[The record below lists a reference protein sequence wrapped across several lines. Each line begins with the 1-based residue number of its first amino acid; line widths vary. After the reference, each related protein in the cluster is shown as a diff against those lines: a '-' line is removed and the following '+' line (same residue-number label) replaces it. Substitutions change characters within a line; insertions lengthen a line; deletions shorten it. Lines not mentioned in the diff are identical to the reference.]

1 MHSNFCATSC
11 VACPAMECESR
22 DLKGGS
28 MRKVILSIVTLT
40 AMVLWDCATEHAG
53 ADGVQVVHHARKAH
67 HAYRTDCLRGSGRLP
82 LSLFL
87 LFALRP
93 VRTLRWPGLLEPL
106 YLWWLVPIDRSEDD

>member
-1 MHSNFCATSC
+1 
-11 VACPAMECESR
+11 MECESR

-67 HAYRTDCLRGSGRLP
+67 HAYRADCVGFDRCGAPVGCPSHYSCYSLYGRYGP
-82 LSLFL
+82 YGGTAYWSRFTYGGW
-87 LFALRP
+87 FR
-93 VRTLRWPGLLEPL
+93 
-106 YLWWLVPIDRSEDD
+106 